1 MTLQTALAL
10 AQGLRDERRGD
21 KEVTIG
27 GWVRSNRNSKKECP
41 SGTANKAPKKSY
53 ISYNVLRLPIM
64 LEWQKRI
71 GCHDAFLALGPSVE
85 YRWHEHSR
93 YFIGKHKHTATGDIN
108 LNPIGL
114 NLEARAGYS
123 GVMLYARAGVTP
135 LLNKTKA
142 PECYPMTIGLGF
154 RL

>member
-1 MTLQTALAL
+1 MRFCHSSMI
-10 AQGLRDERRGD
+10 GRRS
-21 KEVTIG
+21 T
-27 GWVRSNRNSKKECP
+27 
-41 SGTANKAPKKSY
+41 
-53 ISYNVLRLPIM
+53 
-64 LEWQKRI
+64 

-93 YFIGKHKHTATGDIN
+93 YFIGKHKHTETGDIN
-108 LNPIGL
+108 LNPIGV

>member
-1 MTLQTALAL
+1 
-10 AQGLRDERRGD
+10 
-21 KEVTIG
+21 
-27 GWVRSNRNSKKECP
+27 
-41 SGTANKAPKKSY
+41 
-53 ISYNVLRLPIM
+53 M
-64 LEWQKRI
+64 LEWKKRI

-93 YFIGKHKHTATGDIN
+93 YFIGKHKHTETGDIN
-108 LNPIGL
+108 LNPIGV
-114 NLEARAGYS
+114 NLEARAGI
-123 GVMLYARAGVTP
+123 TP

>member
-1 MTLQTALAL
+1 MSTEKKLRFETLQLHVGQENPDPATDARA
-10 AQGLRDERRGD
+10 
-21 KEVTIG
+21 
-27 GWVRSNRNSKKECP
+27 
-41 SGTANKAPKKSY
+41 
-53 ISYNVLRLPIM
+53 VLRLPIM

-93 YFIGKHKHTATGDIN
+93 YFIGKHKHTETGDIN

-123 GVMLYARAGVTP
+123 GVMLYARAGITP

>member
-1 MTLQTALAL
+1 MAEAH
-10 AQGLRDERRGD
+10 
-21 KEVTIG
+21 
-27 GWVRSNRNSKKECP
+27 
-41 SGTANKAPKKSY
+41 
-53 ISYNVLRLPIM
+53 
-64 LEWQKRI
+64 RI
-71 GCHDAFLALGPSVE
+71 HDAFLALGPSVE

-93 YFIGKHKHTATGDIN
+93 YFIGKHKHTETGDIN